1 MKFIGVSSQEE
12 QQIDYA
18 NAQIATLIYN
28 KLNSDYPEHI
38 GGEGLTHGPLNEK
51 ASQVQ
56 IVRGWTWQVVP
67 MELLVIDTCIFKKN
81 MHHRKRY

>member
-1 MKFIGVSSQEE
+1 MQFIGVSSKEE

-28 KLNSDYPEHI
+28 KLKSDYLEHL

-51 ASQVQ
+51 ARQLL